1 MKHILIVTWKKKRI
15 REAYATLTAI
25 CDNKGM
31 PKMETINTY
40 LSRKKIPFENDDV
53 LIEKFQI
60 KRKTYKR

>member
-1 MKHILIVTWKKKRI
+1 MKHILIVTWKKQRI

-25 CDNKGM
+25 CDNPNM
-31 PKMETINTY
+31 PKRETINTY

-53 LIEKFQI
+53 IIEKFQI